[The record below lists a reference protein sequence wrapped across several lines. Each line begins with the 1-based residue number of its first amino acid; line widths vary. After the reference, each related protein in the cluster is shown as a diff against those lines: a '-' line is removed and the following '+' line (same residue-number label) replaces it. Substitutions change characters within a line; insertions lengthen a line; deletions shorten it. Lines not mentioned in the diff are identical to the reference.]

1 MLKLLEVK
9 NVIYSGDALEVLKQ
23 LDSESVQC
31 CVTSPPYFQL
41 RDYGVDGQIGL
52 EDTPEEFIAKLVE
65 VFHEVKR
72 VLKPDGTLWVNIAD
86 SYAGSGKGRNADGR
100 HSDAGGKNSKQ
111 STNTGAVM
119 GRLKKTVTSEDAKPK
134 DLLGIPWML
143 AFALRADGWY
153 LRSDIL
159 RKKTNPIPESVK
171 DRPTRCHEYIFLLSK
186 SRTYYYDYEAVME
199 DAVGYNNAEVA
210 GSEGTL
216 RLNTRRR
223 KGNAKSFRGG
233 GAYTNNRSFDNSAEV
248 ERETHGNVENKTG
261 KRNLRDVWSVATQ
274 GTKEAHFATFPEKL
288 IEPCILA
295 GTKAGDVVLDPFA
308 GSGTTGI
315 VAHRYGREF
324 IGIELNEEY
333 AELARRRISD
343 VQMRLVL

>member
-1 MLKLLEVK
+1 
-9 NVIYSGDALEVLKQ
+9 
-23 LDSESVQC
+23 
-31 CVTSPPYFQL
+31 
-41 RDYGVDGQIGL
+41 
-52 EDTPEEFIAKLVE
+52 
-65 VFHEVKR
+65 
-72 VLKPDGTLWVNIAD
+72 
-86 SYAGSGKGRNADGR
+86 
-100 HSDAGGKNSKQ
+100 
-111 STNTGAVM
+111 M

-159 RKKTNPIPESVK
+159 WKKTNPIPESVK

-199 DAVGYNNAEVA
+199 DAVGYNNAEGA